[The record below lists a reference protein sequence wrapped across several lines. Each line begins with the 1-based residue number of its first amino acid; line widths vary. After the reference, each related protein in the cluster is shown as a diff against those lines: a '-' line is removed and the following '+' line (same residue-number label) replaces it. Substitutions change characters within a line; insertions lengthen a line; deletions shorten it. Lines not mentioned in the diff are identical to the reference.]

1 MGLIPKRCLYAIV
14 CHPPW
19 RYTSEWMSTYG
30 YIMQRLVVSDISKR
44 GEGGKCLIACKR
56 LYNSTQPGEGHKKG
70 NG

>member
-1 MGLIPKRCLYAIV
+1 
-14 CHPPW
+14 
-19 RYTSEWMSTYG
+19 
-30 YIMQRLVVSDISKR
+30 MQRLVVSDISKR